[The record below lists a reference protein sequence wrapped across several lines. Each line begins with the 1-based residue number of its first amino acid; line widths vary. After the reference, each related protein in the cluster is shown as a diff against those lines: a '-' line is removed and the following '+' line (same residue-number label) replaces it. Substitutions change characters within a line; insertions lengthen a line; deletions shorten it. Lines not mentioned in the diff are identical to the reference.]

1 MFSRRRTHEVCPTS
15 ARARKFIPGFDQ
27 GVRSFE
33 RHQRRGS
40 HRTGNY
46 ARWASHIALI
56 HRTLT
61 LPGVGGG
68 FQRPPLLGPGKKEP
82 TPGRVNNRAVPQI
95 KRTCTPRTTL
105 LNSHTYLAS
114 KQTHSIIIENAADQ
128 KNPALQHP
136 LEANFH
142 YTGRGLLQKERK

>member
-1 MFSRRRTHEVCPTS
+1 MSYFCQSSEIYTRIRSGGTVVRAAPKTGVAQNGKLRSLGKPYSTNSPNVNPTWS
-15 ARARKFIPGFDQ
+15 
-27 GVRSFE
+27 E
-33 RHQRRGS
+33 
-40 HRTGNY
+40 
-46 ARWASHIALI
+46 
-56 HRTLT
+56 
-61 LPGVGGG
+61 GG

-142 YTGRGLLQKERK
+142 YTGRGVLQKERK